1 MPVYSYVCENCGVRF
16 SRRISYQDYGATSV
30 SCPKC
35 GSAQLRRRISRPRML
50 RGEGDTSN
58 INDPGDLADDP
69 RAMARMMR
77 QMGEETG
84 EDLGPEFDEV
94 MGRLEKG
101 QSPEDIE
108 RELPDMG
115 LGGDDMGVDDD
126 F

>member
-1 MPVYSYVCENCGVRF
+1 
-16 SRRISYQDYGATSV
+16 
-30 SCPKC
+30 
-35 GSAQLRRRISRPRML
+35 ML
-50 RGEGDTSN
+50 RGEGDFGN